1 MCLRTSELAAFDV
14 CFHPVEIRK
23 TFKLHLTIYVQGQ
36 LLVPVK
42 EVVRSIYGEVE
53 SKGVKVDVVDVCAVL
68 YFTSHHK
75 KNVHLCFINCKLMNG
90 TQHLVSSSHVW
101 NPPLTL

>member
-1 MCLRTSELAAFDV
+1 MIYGYSSEQSLVKPPPPLHYRRLCRIVDQNMCLRTSELAAFDV

-36 LLVPVK
+36 SLVPVK

-53 SKGVKVDVVDVCAVL
+53 SK
-68 YFTSHHK
+68 
-75 KNVHLCFINCKLMNG
+75 
-90 TQHLVSSSHVW
+90 VW
-101 NPPLTL
+101 KSM